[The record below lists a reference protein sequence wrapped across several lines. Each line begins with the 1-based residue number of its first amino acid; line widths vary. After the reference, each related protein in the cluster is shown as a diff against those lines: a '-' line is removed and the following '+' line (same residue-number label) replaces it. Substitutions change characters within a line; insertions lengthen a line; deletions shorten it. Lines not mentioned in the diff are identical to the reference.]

1 MLMRA
6 IHNTQ
11 EANNNNNDNVSDV
24 EAMKAKIIAHPHYST
39 LLQAYL
45 DCQKVWFYSY
55 CYVIIYTLF
64 LKI

>member
-1 MLMRA
+1 MLMKA

-11 EANNNNNDNVSDV
+11 EANNNNDNVTDV

-45 DCQKVWFYSY
+45 DCQKV
-55 CYVIIYTLF
+55 LF
-64 LKI
+64 IFLLLIMI

>member
-1 MLMRA
+1 MLMKA

-11 EANNNNNDNVSDV
+11 EANNNNDV

-45 DCQKVWFYSY
+45 DCQKV
-55 CYVIIYTLF
+55 IIDIAPAYLISLCI
-64 LKI
+64 LK